1 MDISNIYDLPDEKLQ
16 QYSAEPFPDDE
27 IRPGLKNFA
36 KKFKAEIVNLP
47 TPYVMALEGGYGTGK
62 TYFITRFCEYLK
74 NSNFKGDEQINAI
87 YLNLWENDYVS
98 DPFPVIA
105 AKMLDA
111 LEPGHALQ
119 KEIKDNAIKIT
130 KNLLK
135 FGSRIFGGVDIGD
148 LLPDL
153 SQDKKDIKAFKESIR
168 KAISEKG
175 AKVVLVVDELDRCKP
190 DYAVKALETIKH
202 FFDIDGLLVILTTKL
217 DFMDNICEA
226 YYGHPRCD
234 IHMGEGY
241 IQKFVQYKKILNPT
255 SVSDYLFIINS
266 MFNTISLPVRSS
278 NFHGVLER
286 ESPENKQA
294 IIKFDNNMADIFY
307 SSKLSIRKTL
317 DVCKE
322 LLKIINTYNDI
333 IWKDRVSNYPEF
345 ILVKYMQKKQIIP
358 ENILEPKVLYEYQP
372 SLAEIQQDLDDKL
385 RQLF

>member
-16 QYSAEPFPDDE
+16 QYREEPFPDDE

-111 LEPGHALQ
+111 LEPGRALQ

-226 YYGHPRCD
+226 YYGHPRCY

-294 IIKFDNNMADIFY
+294 IIKFNNNMADIFY

>member
-16 QYSAEPFPDDE
+16 QYSVEPFPDDE

-105 AKMLDA
+105 AKMLDV

-135 FGSRIFGGVDIGD
+135 FGAKIFAGLDIGD

-175 AKVVLVVDELDRCKP
+175 TKVVLVVDELDRCKP

-241 IQKFVQYKKILNPT
+241 IQKFVQSKKILNPT
-255 SVSDYLFIINS
+255 SKEDYLFMLNGFINKD
-266 MFNTISLPVRSS
+266 NVPVRMP
-278 NFHGVLER
+278 NYARVLEIDSR
-286 ESPENKQA
+286 QNINA
-294 IIKFDNNMADIFY
+294 IEDFSNNMADVFF
-307 SSKLSIRKTL
+307 SAKLSIRKTK
-317 DVCKE
+317 DVCREISDLIKNNNKAIWEGRPYGYSEYVITKFLKE
-322 LLKIINTYNDI
+322 
-333 IWKDRVSNYPEF
+333 
-345 ILVKYMQKKQIIP
+345 KQILPLDTIEP
-358 ENILEPKVLYEYQP
+358 EIKCDYQDQADMIARYLPDVLK
-372 SLAEIQQDLDDKL
+372 KL
-385 RQLF
+385 F